1 MDYTTRFYLSGF
13 LRIAF
18 YSGFFLVYLQ
28 EIGLSKA
35 QIGFLMGLSL
45 ILVALLEVP
54 TGVVADRVSKKL
66 SVLLSEGLSVL
77 YVTVLYLAS
86 SFPMVLASMIIA
98 ALATAFRTGA
108 ETAWVYELLSRDG
121 RANDYPRVYGRLR
134 AFELAGGLVGMI
146 TGGMLAETFG
156 MRFAVLMSAPFF
168 LLSLVLTATI
178 PADTVKSR
186 TSYMSHIFESI
197 DFVRSS
203 SVVAWL
209 IVYANFIGLSF
220 AAFTSFM
227 QLYFYDVLS
236 SVLGV
241 SMVMALQTVINSAS
255 WYIDTGKYRKW
266 IYDKAGAILPIL
278 LFFAGLNEWFG
289 FLTMILGTFVFTQS
303 FKEWQGRFQAAIPD
317 EKRATLGSLYS
328 LTAAITSGV
337 LNVLLGLLFNCV
349 GIMMGL
355 ITTSLFMLVLG
366 YALQLSFGRK
376 VSKT

>member
-134 AFELAGGLVGMI
+134 AFELAGGLVG
-146 TGGMLAETFG
+146 
-156 MRFAVLMSAPFF
+156 
-168 LLSLVLTATI
+168 
-178 PADTVKSR
+178 
-186 TSYMSHIFESI
+186 
-197 DFVRSS
+197 
-203 SVVAWL
+203 
-209 IVYANFIGLSF
+209 
-220 AAFTSFM
+220 
-227 QLYFYDVLS
+227 
-236 SVLGV
+236 
-241 SMVMALQTVINSAS
+241 
-255 WYIDTGKYRKW
+255 
-266 IYDKAGAILPIL
+266 
-278 LFFAGLNEWFG
+278 
-289 FLTMILGTFVFTQS
+289 
-303 FKEWQGRFQAAIPD
+303 
-317 EKRATLGSLYS
+317 
-328 LTAAITSGV
+328 
-337 LNVLLGLLFNCV
+337 
-349 GIMMGL
+349 
-355 ITTSLFMLVLG
+355 
-366 YALQLSFGRK
+366 
-376 VSKT
+376 